1 MDRIGRRKPQFGLL
15 TADYFLWMCC
25 IPAHMKRYFADRQ
38 DISNFVNN
46 KKCLHVAIPP
56 HGSCAI

>member
-38 DISNFVNN
+38 DVSNFVNN
-46 KKCLHVAIPP
+46 KNACM
-56 HGSCAI
+56 